1 LLKLAFRGIAEK
13 RGSLMTEVLDIELDE
28 TLLELGFLVDY
39 PSNGSVVE
47 WIILGDCFQPC
58 RLLEFCHVGM
68 KDRTDRPR

>member
-1 LLKLAFRGIAEK
+1 VSRTALLKLAFRGIAEK

-47 WIILGDCFQPC
+47 
-58 RLLEFCHVGM
+58 
-68 KDRTDRPR
+68 